1 MQIFLLLFPGD
12 GSKIEIIAH
21 FLFFDIEF
29 PEKDEYNR
37 CVNYLVR

>member
-1 MQIFLLLFPGD
+1 MQIFFPVSPVMGRKLKL
-12 GSKIEIIAH
+12 SHI